1 MNGSPSLVDPQAL
14 ERFLSET
21 LPGDGELVVRRHQ
34 AGHSN
39 ETFFVTRGDARWVL
53 RRPPSGAFLPSAHD
67 VKREHT
73 VLSALAGTA
82 VRVPRTVLMCEDASV
97 IGVPFYLMERVDGV
111 VIRDELPEW
120 LGEEQRAAVGSE
132 LVDTLVEL
140 HAVDPGSCGLGG
152 FGRPSGYLERQLRR
166 WKGQMELT
174 LPFTRPLPDLE
185 RIGVWLEDHRPRHSD
200 TTLVHGDYKLD
211 NVVFADGPPARL
223 VAILD
228 WEMSTLGDPLADL
241 GWMVSFWR
249 EPGEDS
255 GDVFSRTGRV
265 TALPGF
271 QSRADL
277 VDRYASKTGRD
288 VSRLRWYTVLAV
300 WKLAILLEGS
310 YARHLAGMTDDPF
323 FAEMEHGVPALARR
337 ALEVART

>member
-1 MNGSPSLVDPQAL
+1 MQLVDPDAL
-14 ERFLSET
+14 EAYLAEAV
-21 LPGDGELVVRRHQ
+21 PGDGELVVERHQ

-39 ETFFVTRGDARWVL
+39 ETFFVTRGSSRWVL
-53 RRPPSGAFLPSAHD
+53 RRPPQGAFLPSAHD

-73 VLSALAGTA
+73 VLSGLAGTG
-82 VRVPRTVLMCEDASV
+82 VRVPRALVMCEDESV

-111 VIRDELPEW
+111 VIRDELPAW
-120 LGEEQRAAVGSE
+120 LDEEHRASVGSE
-132 LVDTLVEL
+132 LVDALVEL
-140 HAVDPGSCGLGG
+140 HSVDTASCGLEG
-152 FGRPSGYLERQLRR
+152 FGKPSGYLERQLRR

-185 RIGVWLEDHRPRHSD
+185 AIGEWLAAHRPSESA

-249 EPGEDS
+249 EAGEDE
-255 GDVFSRTGRV
+255 GDVFSRTARV

-277 VDRYASKTGRD
+277 VERYATKTGRD
-288 VSRLRWYTVLAV
+288 VSALNWYQVLAV

-323 FAEMEHGVPALARR
+323 FAEMEHGVPALAAK
-337 ALEVART
+337 ALETTRS

>member
-1 MNGSPSLVDPQAL
+1 MQLVDRAAL
-14 ERFLSET
+14 ESYLSET
-21 LPGDGELVVRRHQ
+21 LPGEGELEVQRHQ

-39 ETFFVTRGDARWVL
+39 ETFFVTRGESRWVL
-53 RRPPSGAFLPSAHD
+53 RRPPAGAFLPSAHD

-73 VLSALAGTA
+73 VLSGLAGTG
-82 VRVPRTVLMCEDASV
+82 VRVPRTVLMCEDESV

-111 VIRDELPEW
+111 VIRDELPAW
-120 LGEEQRAAVGSE
+120 LNEEHRASVGSE
-132 LVDTLVEL
+132 LVDALVEL
-140 HAVDPGSCGLGG
+140 HFVDPASCGLGG
-152 FGRPSGYLERQLRR
+152 FGKPSGYLERQLRR

-185 RIGVWLEDHRPRHSD
+185 AIGEWLAANRPPETE

-211 NVVFADGPPARL
+211 NVVFAAGPPPRL

-249 EPGEDS
+249 EAGEDES
-255 GDVFSRTGRV
+255 DVFTRTARV

-277 VDRYASKTGRD
+277 VERYATKTGRD
-288 VSRLRWYTVLAV
+288 VSHLNWYQVLAV

-323 FAEMEHGVPALARR
+323 FAEMERGVPALAAR
-337 ALEVART
+337 AWAATR

>member
-1 MNGSPSLVDPQAL
+1 MQLVDPEAL
-14 ERFLSET
+14 EAYLAAA
-21 LPGDGELVVRRHQ
+21 LPGDGDLEVRRHQ

-53 RRPPSGAFLPSAHD
+53 RRPPQGAFLPSAHD
-67 VKREHT
+67 VRREHT
-73 VLSALAGTA
+73 VMSGLAGTG
-82 VRVPRTVLMCEDASV
+82 VRVPRTVLMCEDESV

-111 VIRDELPEW
+111 VIRDELPAW
-120 LGEEQRAAVGSE
+120 LDEPLRASVGSE
-132 LVDTLVEL
+132 LVDALVEL
-140 HAVDPGSCGLGG
+140 HSIDPASCGLGG
-152 FGRPSGYLERQLRR
+152 FGKPSGYLDRQLRR

-185 RIGVWLEDHRPRHSD
+185 AIGEWLAANRPPETE

-211 NVVFADGPPARL
+211 NVVFADGPPPRL

-249 EPGEDS
+249 EAGEDEE
-255 GDVFSRTGRV
+255 DVFTRTARV

-277 VDRYASKTGRD
+277 VERYATKTGRD
-288 VSRLRWYTVLAV
+288 VGNLNWYQVLAV

-323 FAEMEHGVPALARR
+323 FAEMEHGVPALAAR
-337 ALEVART
+337 ALEATRA

>member
-1 MNGSPSLVDPQAL
+1 MQLVDRAAL
-14 ERFLSET
+14 ESYLSET
-21 LPGDGELVVRRHQ
+21 LPGEGELEVQRHQ

-39 ETFFVTRGDARWVL
+39 ETFFVTRGESRWVL
-53 RRPPSGAFLPSAHD
+53 RRPPAGAFLPSAHD

-73 VLSALAGTA
+73 VLSGLAGTG
-82 VRVPRTVLMCEDASV
+82 VRVPRTVLMCEDESV

-111 VIRDELPEW
+111 VIRDELPAW
-120 LGEEQRAAVGSE
+120 LNEEHRASVGSE
-132 LVDTLVEL
+132 LVDALVEL
-140 HAVDPGSCGLGG
+140 HSVDPASCGLGG
-152 FGRPSGYLERQLRR
+152 FGKPSGYLERQLRR

-185 RIGVWLEDHRPRHSD
+185 AIGEWLAANRPPETE

-211 NVVFADGPPARL
+211 NVVFAAGPPPRL

-249 EPGEDS
+249 EAGEDES
-255 GDVFSRTGRV
+255 DVFTRTARV

-277 VDRYASKTGRD
+277 VERYATKTGRD
-288 VSRLRWYTVLAV
+288 VSHLNWYQVLAV

-323 FAEMEHGVPALARR
+323 FAEMERGVPALAAR
-337 ALEVART
+337 AWAATR

>member
-1 MNGSPSLVDPQAL
+1 
-14 ERFLSET
+14 
-21 LPGDGELVVRRHQ
+21 
-34 AGHSN
+34 
-39 ETFFVTRGDARWVL
+39 
-53 RRPPSGAFLPSAHD
+53 
-67 VKREHT
+67 
-73 VLSALAGTA
+73 VLSGLAGTG
-82 VRVPRTVLMCEDASV
+82 VRVPRTVLLCEDESV

-120 LGEEQRAAVGSE
+120 LDESQRASVGSE
-132 LVDTLVEL
+132 LVDALVEL
-140 HAVDPGSCGLGG
+140 HSVDPASCGLGG
-152 FGRPSGYLERQLRR
+152 FGKPSGYLERQLRR

-185 RIGVWLEDHRPRHSD
+185 AIGEWLAANLPAQSV

-223 VAILD
+223 VA
-228 WEMSTLGDPLADL
+228 
-241 GWMVSFWR
+241 FWR
-249 EPGEDS
+249 EAGEDE
-255 GDVFSRTGRV
+255 GDVFTRTARV

-277 VDRYASKTGRD
+277 VERYATKTGRD
-288 VSRLRWYTVLAV
+288 VSDLTWYQVLAV

-323 FAEMEHGVPALARR
+323 FAEMEHGVPALAAR
-337 ALEVART
+337 ALAVTRP